1 MFPDVSVHLSSNGG
15 LRRLLKMAVLSILL
29 LGVVGGVAKV
39 LWGQMAE
46 RLFKSPRVTGRAGQA
61 LRVGQNERHLRNT
74 CVPREKP
81 GTSRKVLLGQ
91 KGAECLG
98 KGRTRA
104 DGRAHCV
111 SEVVS
116 SPFYR

>member
-1 MFPDVSVHLSSNGG
+1 
-15 LRRLLKMAVLSILL
+15 MAVLSILL

-46 RLFKSPRVTGRAGQA
+46 RLFESPRTGRAGQA
-61 LRVGQNERHLRNT
+61 LHAGQNERHLGNT

-81 GTSRKVLLGQ
+81 GTSGKVLLGQ
-91 KGAECLG
+91 KGVECLG

-104 DGRAHCV
+104 DRRAHCV